1 MQNVITMTTEQAAI
15 VGYLAMAAY
24 CARQAE
30 LLTEGLTAP
39 PAKPTHKTETTTSR
53 SGRKFSAEGLKA
65 IRAGAKN
72 SWAKLTP
79 RQRTIRINK
88 MRAGRRVKRAV

>member
-1 MQNVITMTTEQAAI
+1 MQNVITMTTEEAAI

-24 CARQAE
+24 CVCQAD
-30 LLTEGLTAP
+30 LLTDGLTAP
-39 PAKPTHKTETTTSR
+39 PAKPTAKTETTSR
-53 SGRKFSAEGLKA
+53 SGRKFTAEGLKA
-65 IRAGAKN
+65 ISAGAKN

-88 MRAGRRVKRAV
+88 MRAGRKAQAGA